1 VEEQLPGERRERR
14 FARPAE
20 EARPGSLAPD
30 VTADQSKSAAKS
42 TAIESPPQTAS
53 ADGEQK
59 AADANEAEIMTRL
72 PHARPERRSSRRTG
86 STGQR
91 RRTTTA
97 RGAGSRKRAAATK
110 KAAVPTPPAR
120 GLRGQITDATIQ
132 TATMPFRATFALAR
146 RAGRLLERLR

>member
-14 FARPAE
+14 FARSAE
-20 EARPGSLAPD
+20 KGHPSNAAAP
-30 VTADQSKSAAKS
+30 S

-72 PHARPERRSSRRTG
+72 PHARPERRSTRRTG

-91 RRTTTA
+91 RRTSTA
-97 RGAGSRKRAAATK
+97 RGAGRKRAATTK
-110 KAAVPTPPAR
+110 KAAGRVPPTR
-120 GLRGQITDATIQ
+120 GLREQITDATIQ
-132 TATMPFRATFALAR
+132 TATMPFRATFGLAR